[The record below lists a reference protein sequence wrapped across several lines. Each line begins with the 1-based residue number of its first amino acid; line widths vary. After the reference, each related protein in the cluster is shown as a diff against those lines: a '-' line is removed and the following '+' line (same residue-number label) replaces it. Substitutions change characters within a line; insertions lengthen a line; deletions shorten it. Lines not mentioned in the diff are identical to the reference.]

1 MPKSRA
7 QTAKTQ
13 TQNTKPQT
21 QSGTPGS
28 CAGSGRAPAANPAGS
43 LQDSRRSL
51 RDGALTLLTLREAK
65 GGGVSVRSLIISTS
79 DTYCKFTSRMSA
91 WLGLPLE
98 EGHSGGG
105 GLRKTNPE
113 GGIYRW
119 DTVREQT
126 GRRFGFV
133 GSSSAALP
141 LFGIIGDP
149 NRATHLSLGLFDADA
164 VFLTPD

>member
-1 MPKSRA
+1 MVGLA
-7 QTAKTQ
+7 T
-13 TQNTKPQT
+13 
-21 QSGTPGS
+21 
-28 CAGSGRAPAANPAGS
+28 GR
-43 LQDSRRSL
+43 
-51 RDGALTLLTLREAK
+51 GAFWR
-65 GGGVSVRSLIISTS
+65 
-79 DTYCKFTSRMSA
+79 
-91 WLGLPLE
+91 
-98 EGHSGGG
+98 G

-141 LFGIIGDP
+141 LFGIISDP